1 MYGDKP
7 FFIFFSQSIEILKRL
22 TLISLI
28 LLLTG
33 LACNAYS
40 QSKVLDQGEEL
51 KYIVYFGFIKLGEVK
66 FKVSRVENDEGK
78 KTCNAIAYIKTYDGV
93 PFVTL
98 NNIFE
103 SEMEYVKEQLYS
115 KKFFATEFK
124 DKDISKTDYRFN
136 YDSIKVKVLKETN
149 NRIDRNE
156 TISFNKGIKF
166 QDGLSLFYS
175 ARLNSFA
182 NKNYIVPIFINEG
195 QSSVKY
201 SFNINKDVVSVSS
214 VDYDIS
220 VIKVAGVADFTG
232 IFGLTG
238 EFAGWFSDDEYRV
251 PIKAQLNVL
260 IGSITL
266 ELASY
271 KKTNWKPPVFKH

>member
-1 MYGDKP
+1 
-7 FFIFFSQSIEILKRL
+7 
-22 TLISLI
+22 
-28 LLLTG
+28 
-33 LACNAYS
+33 
-40 QSKVLDQGEEL
+40 VLDQGEDL
-51 KYIVYFGFIKLGEVK
+51 KYTVYFGFIKLGEVK
-66 FKVSRVENDEGK
+66 LKMTKVETSEGK
-78 KTCNAIAYIKTYDGV
+78 KECFASATIKSYDGV

-103 SEMEYVKEQLYS
+103 SEMEISKEQLYS
-115 KKFFATEFK
+115 RKFYASEFK
-124 DKDISKTDYRFN
+124 DKDIAKTDYRFN
-136 YDSIKVKVLKETN
+136 YDSSKVKILKETN

-156 TISFNKGIKF
+156 TISFNKGIRF

-175 ARLNSFA
+175 ARMNSFA
-182 NKNYIVPIFINEG
+182 NKNYNIPIFINES

-201 SFNINKDVVSVSS
+201 SFNINKDVVSISS

-220 VIKVAGVADFTG
+220 VIKIAGVADFTG

-238 EFAGWFSDDEYRV
+238 EFVGWFSDDEYRV

-266 ELASY
+266 ELSSY

>member
-1 MYGDKP
+1 MRINH
-7 FFIFFSQSIEILKRL
+7 FCLHNLKRFA
-22 TLISLI
+22 LI
-28 LLLTG
+28 LLLTVF
-33 LACNAYS
+33 ACNSYS

-66 FKVSRVENDEGK
+66 LKVSRVENDEGK

-93 PFVTL
+93 PFVSL

-103 SEMEYVKEQLYS
+103 SEMDYVKEQLFA

-124 DKDISKTDYRFN
+124 GKDIAKTDYRFN
-136 YDSIKVKVLKETN
+136 YDSTKVKILKETN
-149 NRIDRNE
+149 TRIDRNE

-166 QDGLSLFYS
+166 QDGLSIFYS
-175 ARLNSFA
+175 ARMNSFA
-182 NKNYIVPIFINEG
+182 NKNYNVPIFINEG

-232 IFGLTG
+232 IAGLTG
-238 EFAGWFSDDEYRV
+238 EFAGWFSDDEFRV

>member
-1 MYGDKP
+1 M
-7 FFIFFSQSIEILKRL
+7 KRL
-22 TLISLI
+22 ALI

-33 LACNAYS
+33 FACNSYS
-40 QSKVLDQGEEL
+40 QTKVLDQGEEL
-51 KYIVYFGFIKLGEVK
+51 KYTVYFGFIKLGEVK
-66 FKVSRVENDEGK
+66 IKLSKIDNDEGK
-78 KTCNAIAYIKTYDGV
+78 KSCNAIAYIKSYDGV

-103 SEMEYVKEQLYS
+103 SEMEMNKEQLYS
-115 KKFFATEFK
+115 RKFFATEFK
-124 DKDISKTDYRFN
+124 NKDIAKTDYRFN
-136 YDSIKVKVLKETN
+136 YDSNKVKILKETN
-149 NRIDRNE
+149 NKTDRNE
-156 TISFNKGIKF
+156 TISFNKGIRF
-166 QDGLSLFYS
+166 QDGLSIFYS

-182 NKNYIVPIFINEG
+182 NKNYNIPIFINEG

-201 SFNINKDVVSVSS
+201 SFNINKDVVSVSG

-238 EFAGWFSDDEYRV
+238 EFVGWFSDDEYRV

-266 ELASY
+266 ELSSY
-271 KKTNWKPPVFKH
+271 KKANWKPPVFKN

>member
-1 MYGDKP
+1 MIGHFLFLSLNIKYR
-7 FFIFFSQSIEILKRL
+7 LKRL
-22 TLISLI
+22 AII
-28 LLLTG
+28 FLLTG
-33 LACNAYS
+33 FACNAFG
-40 QSKVLDQGEEL
+40 QAKVLDQGEEL

-66 FKVSRVENDEGK
+66 LKMSRIESEGGK
-78 KTCNAIAYIKTYDGV
+78 KNCYASATIKSYDGV
-93 PFVTL
+93 PFVKL

-103 SEMEYVKEQLYS
+103 TEMEISKEQLYS
-115 KKFFATEFK
+115 TKFYASEFK
-124 DKDISKTDYRFN
+124 EKDIAKTDYRFN
-136 YDSIKVKVLKETN
+136 YDSSKVKILKETN
-149 NRIDRNE
+149 NKIERND
-156 TISFNKGIKF
+156 TVSFNKGIRF

-175 ARLNSFA
+175 ARMNSFA
-182 NKNYIVPIFINEG
+182 NKNYNVPIFINEG
-195 QSSVKY
+195 QNSVKY

-220 VIKVAGVADFTG
+220 VIKVLGVADFTG

-266 ELASY
+266 ELSSY
-271 KKTNWKPPVFKH
+271 KKANWKPPVFKH

>member
-1 MYGDKP
+1 M
-7 FFIFFSQSIEILKRL
+7 KRL
-22 TLISLI
+22 ALI

-33 LACNAYS
+33 FACSAYS
-40 QSKVLDQGEEL
+40 QTKVLDQGEEL

-66 FKVSRVENDEGK
+66 IKMTKIETDEGK
-78 KTCNAIAYIKTYDGV
+78 KTCNAIAYIKSYDGV

-103 SEMEYVKEQLYS
+103 SEMEQNKEQLYS

-124 DKDISKTDYRFN
+124 NKDIAKTDYRFN
-136 YDSIKVKVLKETN
+136 YDSNKVKVLKETN
-149 NRIDRNE
+149 NKTERNE
-156 TISFNKGIKF
+156 TISFNKGIRF
-166 QDGLSLFYS
+166 QDGLSIFYS
-175 ARLNSFA
+175 ARMNSFA
-182 NKNYIVPIFINEG
+182 NKNYNIPIFINEA

-201 SFNINKDVVSVSS
+201 SFNINKDVVSVGA

-220 VIKVAGVADFTG
+220 VIKIAGVADFTG

-238 EFAGWFSDDEYRV
+238 EFVGWFSDDEYRV